1 MTRWTDH
8 AFAFLL
14 VVALPT
20 YAAVGYRSFVA
31 RVRAGGEPVRIRE
44 YWKTIGLQWG
54 LVALLALLWW
64 ASDRSFDASLPAGRL
79 RYYGVAV
86 TTVVLLVLAMQWR
99 SIQRMTPEQRE
110 PLRQQLASVSDLLP
124 RTARGHGV
132 FQRLALTAGICE
144 EVLFRGFL
152 LWYLTPVLGVV
163 GAVVAGAVVFGLG
176 HAYQGKAGVMKTGIV
191 GLLAGVFATLGGT
204 LLWPIILHAAIDLQ
218 GGAVGYLLLRE
229 DATPPQG

>member
-1 MTRWTDH
+1 M
-8 AFAFLL
+8 
-14 VVALPT
+14 
-20 YAAVGYRSFVA
+20 
-31 RVRAGGEPVRIRE
+31 
-44 YWKTIGLQWG
+44 
-54 LVALLALLWW
+54 
-64 ASDRSFDASLPAGRL
+64 
-79 RYYGVAV
+79 
-86 TTVVLLVLAMQWR
+86 
-99 SIQRMTPEQRE
+99 
-110 PLRQQLASVSDLLP
+110 
-124 RTARGHGV
+124 